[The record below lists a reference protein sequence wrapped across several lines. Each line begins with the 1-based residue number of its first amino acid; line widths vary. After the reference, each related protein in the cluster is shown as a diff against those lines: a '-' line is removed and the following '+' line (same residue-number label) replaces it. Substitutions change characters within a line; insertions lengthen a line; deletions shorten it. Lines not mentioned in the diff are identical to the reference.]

1 MHFDGQIFDGSP
13 SLYYS
18 DMHLQL
24 LAGSAQWFPE
34 FTPTDFVALN
44 FMFALKKEFF
54 NNVICCHVGG
64 SFQTYLAGKQTAFK
78 RVAFFIAL
86 KYTTLL
92 NLIFQR

>member
-44 FMFALKKEFF
+44 FMFA
-54 NNVICCHVGG
+54 H
-64 SFQTYLAGKQTAFK
+64 K
-78 RVAFFIAL
+78 RNF
-86 KYTTLL
+86 
-92 NLIFQR
+92 LIMLFAVMWAVRFPNI